1 MKKPTGDNLG
11 GTGFNFKSYGSFPD
25 CVKDSS
31 IQCPTKYINYKQ
43 YCGPARYEFFNPTKA
58 DFAPY
63 TYLFDFVNLTYPSR
77 VCPDGTAILPGASF
91 YINWYEVCAP
101 YTCDKYD
108 SYTLNVTHNG
118 NSKII
123 TCNKNNVGA
132 QFTYEVPTSWG
143 QGIRTA
149 TCVYPEIFCRTVKL
163 HDMNFVADPF
173 DLNTVQLEDPYK
185 TSISTP
191 TPQTPTPTP
200 QTPTPKTPT
209 PQIPTPTPK
218 TPTPQTPTPTP
229 KTPTPQTPT
238 PTPKTPT
245 PTPQTPTPQIPTPTP
260 KTPTPQ
266 TPTPTPKT
274 PTPQT
279 PTPTPKTPTPTPQTP
294 TPQIPTPTPKTPTPT
309 PQTPTPQI
317 PTPTP
322 KTPTPQTP
330 TPTPKTPTPQTP
342 TPTQKTPTQ
351 NSPTAKSEITNIPIE
366 TSSSPQNPVVAPSEN
381 DRGKSSPRGNDDS
394 KSGLGSKGL
403 STKMLIIICAVAAG
417 VALIITIATVI
428 ACKAKRTMEH
438 SSDDIL
444 HEEFLV

>member
-1 MKKPTGDNLG
+1 MAVLQDTGNYKCDWRYAQPLVWGNPESTIGGIPINDFATGVPSKVFPDHYMKKPTGDNLG
-11 GTGFNFKSYGSFPD
+11 GTGFNFKSYGSLPD

-149 TCVYPEIFCRTVKL
+149 TCVHPEIFCRTVKL

-200 QTPTPKTPT
+200 QTPTP
-209 PQIPTPTPK
+209 QI
-218 TPTPQTPTPTP
+218 PTPTP

-245 PTPQTPTPQIPTPTP
+245 PTPQ
-260 KTPTPQ
+260 
-266 TPTPTPKT
+266 
-274 PTPQT
+274 
-279 PTPTPKTPTPTPQTP
+279 
-294 TPQIPTPTPKTPTPT
+294 
-309 PQTPTPQI
+309 
-317 PTPTP
+317 
-322 KTPTPQTP
+322 
-330 TPTPKTPTPQTP
+330 TPTPQTP

-381 DRGKSSPRGNDDS
+381 DRGKSSPSGNDDS
-394 KSGLGSKGL
+394 KSGSGSKGL
-403 STKMLIIICAVAAG
+403 SIKMLIIICAVAAG